1 MKRILLTGLTLLVL
15 SSCDPAGVTRQTT
28 TGSERGLPEELKGL
42 KVYLVSTGEGD
53 YVKVALLN
61 GKLNSTTYQV
71 GKHSETTILIGCD
84 DQKRV
89 INAKEIIS
97 ETDSILVIRK

>member
-1 MKRILLTGLTLLVL
+1 MKRILLTGLTLLML
-15 SSCDPAGVTRQTT
+15 SSCEPAGVTSQRTN
-28 TGSERGLPEELKGL
+28 GNENSLPEELKGL
-42 KVYLVSTGEGD
+42 KVYQVSIGNGD
-53 YVKVALLN
+53 YVQVGLLD
-61 GKLNSTTYQV
+61 GKINSTTYRV
-71 GKHSETTILIGCD
+71 GKHTETTIIIGCD